1 MPPVALRS
9 RMTDARTLLERHKP
23 RLVYDSHEAYFADS
37 AGIWTDSPTNILARA
52 DGKLLAKP
60 PKLSLAYLGPHTYT
74 DGTNALASDTI
85 GDTTRDYAKHAAAL
99 HANPAYRDRVYGHAR
114 KDSQGRLWLQYWLF
128 YYYNDFQLL
137 GPLSGGNHEGDWE
150 MIQIR
155 LNASEQPE
163 QAVYSQHKEA
173 ESKAWKDVKK
183 QGANTPVVYVARGS
197 HANYFGPGSH
207 WEGAWFDQADGK
219 GPQITPTVE
228 VVGDSLPAWLLWPG
242 WWGDTKPGI
251 LPLDSSSPIS
261 PGRRDHWLDP
271 SKLVGAAPKK
281 APAPPA
287 PPQVTAHRD
296 ASGEHIVVDYSAE
309 PDANALPVALRPKG
323 SNAPATTP
331 AFELDKAKGE
341 VIVPAGA
348 EDYDVWT
355 SVATP

>member
-9 RMTDARTLLERHKP
+9 RMTDSRTLLERHKP

-128 YYYNDFQLL
+128 YYYNGFQLL

-163 QAVYSQHKEA
+163 QIVFSQNKQA
-173 ESKAWKDVKK
+173 ESRAWKDVKK
-183 QGANTPVVYVARGS
+183 QANTPLVYVARGS
-197 HANYFGPGSH
+197 HANYFTADAH
-207 WEGAWFDQADGK
+207 WTG
-219 GPQITPTVE
+219 T
-228 VVGDSLPAWLLWPG
+228 
-242 WWGDTKPGI
+242 
-251 LPLDSSSPIS
+251 
-261 PGRRDHWLDP
+261 
-271 SKLVGAAPKK
+271 
-281 APAPPA
+281 
-287 PPQVTAHRD
+287 
-296 ASGEHIVVDYSAE
+296 
-309 PDANALPVALRPKG
+309 
-323 SNAPATTP
+323 
-331 AFELDKAKGE
+331 
-341 VIVPAGA
+341 
-348 EDYDVWT
+348 
-355 SVATP
+355 